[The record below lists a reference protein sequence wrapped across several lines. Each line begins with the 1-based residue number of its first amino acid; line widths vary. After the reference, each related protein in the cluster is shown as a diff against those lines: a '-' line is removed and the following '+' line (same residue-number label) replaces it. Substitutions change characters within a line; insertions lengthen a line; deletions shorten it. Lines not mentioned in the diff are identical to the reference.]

1 MERRSILAAAL
12 LAAVLTAGC
21 GGGGASP
28 AATTTA
34 ASGAAPAAP
43 TSAFPTV
50 RRGQSIERVLAGV
63 QAGGPELAPSV
74 SVLTPG
80 ENRVGFGLFGADGK
94 MAREDVVAL
103 YAARR
108 DGSRVAGPFPARR
121 ESLAVGAPFR
131 SQQTASDS
139 TPYVYVSAVRLP
151 ATGTFG
157 LIAVTG
163 SGGALRAS
171 SPVPVKVG
179 PPGSGPPSPGEMA
192 PVIHTLTPER
202 VGGDLSKLTTRLPP
216 LRSLVDTDFASV
228 VGRKPVVIAFATPQ
242 LCQSRV
248 CGPVVD
254 VLAELQARYGK
265 QVAFIQQEVY
275 VDNDPAKGLRP
286 QMLSYRL
293 RTEPWTF
300 VIDARGRIAA
310 RFEGAASLEEVGAA
324 VRGVLP

>member
-1 MERRSILAAAL
+1 MERRSIVAAAL
-12 LAAVLTAGC
+12 LLALLAGGCGTAGD
-21 GGGGASP
+21 SP
-28 AATTTA
+28 VATATTVA
-34 ASGAAPAAP
+34 GAAPAAP
-43 TSAFPTV
+43 ASDFPPV
-50 RRGQSIERVLAGV
+50 RRGQSIERVLADV
-63 QAGGPELAPSV
+63 QPGGPELAPSV
-74 SVLTPG
+74 SVLEPG
-80 ENRVGFGLFGADGK
+80 ENRVGFGLFASDGK

-131 SQQTASDS
+131 SQQTASDA
-139 TPYVYVSAVRLP
+139 TPYVYVSSVRLP
-151 ATGTFG
+151 ASGTFG
-157 LIAVTG
+157 LIAVTR
-163 SGGALRAS
+163 SGDTLRAS

-179 PPGSGPPSPGEMA
+179 GPGSGPPAPGEMA
-192 PVIHTLTPER
+192 PVIHTLTPES
-202 VGGDLSKLTTRLPP
+202 VGGDLAKLTTRLPP

-228 VGRKPVVIAFATPQ
+228 VGRRPVVIAFATPQ

-286 QMLSYRL
+286 QLRSYRL
-293 RTEPWTF
+293 ETEPWTF
-300 VIDARGRIAA
+300 VIDARGRITA
-310 RFEGAASLEEVGAA
+310 RFEGAASLDEVGAA

>member
-1 MERRSILAAAL
+1 MERRSIFAVAL
-12 LAAVLTAGC
+12 LVVALTGGC
-21 GGGGASP
+21 GGGGKAP
-28 AATTTA
+28 AGTTSA
-34 ASGAAPAAP
+34 ASGAASAAP
-43 TSAFPTV
+43 VSAFPAV

-74 SVLTPG
+74 SVVVPG
-80 ENRVGFGLFGADGK
+80 VNRVGFGLFGADGK
-94 MAREDVVAL
+94 MAREDAVAL

-131 SQQTASDS
+131 SQQTASDA
-139 TPYVYVSAVRLP
+139 TPYVYVSSVRFP
-151 ATGTFG
+151 TTGTFG
-157 LIAVTG
+157 LIAVTR

-179 PPGSGPPSPGEMA
+179 PPGSGPPAPGDMA
-192 PVIHTLTPER
+192 PVIHTLTPEQ
-202 VGGDLSKLTTRLPP
+202 VGGDLAKLTTRLPP

-228 VGRKPVVIAFATPQ
+228 AGRKPVVIAFATPQ

-286 QMLSYRL
+286 QLLSYRL

-300 VIDARGRIAA
+300 VIDARGRITA